1 MKLTDFFI
9 RRPVVA
15 TVVNLI
21 ILLAGLQ
28 AIRSLNVR
36 QYPRSDIAIITVRT
50 IYVGANADLVR
61 GFITTPLER
70 VIASADGI
78 DYIESQ
84 SAQGLS
90 TITVHLKINY
100 DNNAAL
106 TQIQAKVAQ
115 VRNDLPPEAE
125 APIIDIETSD
135 NQFAAAYLSFYSK
148 DLDQNQI
155 TDYLTRVVQP
165 KLTAVSGV
173 QRADILGAR
182 TFAMRV
188 WLKADRL
195 AALNIS
201 PSEVR
206 QALANNNY
214 LSAVGATKGSMI
226 SVNLTANTDLRT
238 AEEFRNLVVREKDN
252 TIVRLKDVADV
263 ELGAETYDED
273 VRFSGE
279 KATFMGIWVLPT
291 ANSLDVIK
299 AVRAEIPEIRRQ
311 LPAGMNVG
319 VPYDST
325 EYINDAL
332 HEVTHTLIE
341 TLIIV
346 IIVIFLFLGS
356 FRSVVI
362 PVVAIPISLIG
373 AAFLMLVFGFTLN
386 LLTLLA
392 IVLSVGLV
400 VDDAIVVVENVERHL
415 HEGLTPYDAAIKGAR
430 ELFSPIIAMTITLA
444 AVYAPIG
451 FQGGL
456 TGALFR
462 EFALTLAGAV
472 IVSGVVAITLS
483 PMMSSKLLR
492 AGTSHHGF
500 AGMINRH
507 FEVVRKKYVQILT
520 NTLRWRPVTI
530 TLAVIV
536 ILLMAPFVMLSQHE
550 LAPKEDQGVV
560 FGIVQA
566 APNATIDQTT
576 RFTEKVNDVFES
588 MPETEHTFQIT
599 DPSGGFSGMVTKP
612 WSERKRSTEQI
623 LADVSGK
630 LTSIPGVRI
639 IPTTPAPLPGSG
651 NFPVEFV
658 IASTAEPR
666 ELLEFANQIVAKA
679 FQSGIFMFADTD
691 LKFDQPQT
699 EVVFD
704 RDKVASLGLNLQ
716 QVGLDLGTM
725 LGGDYVNRFSIEGRS
740 YKVIP
745 QVTRVQR
752 LNADQ
757 LKDFY
762 VSGPNGKLVQLST
775 FATLKNTTEPRAI
788 YRFQQLNSVK
798 IQAATAPGVT
808 LDQALKV
815 LEGEAARILPK
826 GYTVDYA
833 GEARQL
839 RVEGNNLNSTLILS
853 FILIFLVLAA
863 QFESF
868 RDPFIILLGSV
879 PLALSGSLLFAFLG
893 FTTLNIYSQIGLIT
907 LVGLV
912 SKNGI
917 LIVEFANTLQEAG
930 AAKLDAV
937 IEAAGTR
944 LRPILMTSVA
954 TIAGHFPLV
963 LARGP
968 GAGSRNSIG
977 TVLVTGMAVGTLFT
991 LFVVPAIYMLV
1002 ARNRSARANRIE
1014 TEDVIAESELE
1025 RAAGVASLRGDV
1037 LASAPREQV

>member
-1 MKLTDFFI
+1 MRLTDLFI

-15 TVVNLI
+15 TVINLI

-36 QYPRSDIAIITVRT
+36 QYPRSDIAIVT
-50 IYVGANADLVR
+50 IKTTYVGANADLVR

-78 DYIESQ
+78 DYIESE

-125 APIIDIETSD
+125 APVIELETSD

-195 AALNIS
+195 AALSIS

-206 QALANNNY
+206 AALAANNY

-238 AEEFRNLVVREKDN
+238 AEEFRNLVVREKGN

-299 AVRAEIPEIRRQ
+299 AVRAELPEIKRQ

-325 EYINDAL
+325 EYIDDAL

-415 HEGLTPYDAAIKGAR
+415 HEGLKPYDAAIKGAR

-492 AGTSHHGF
+492 EGTSHHGF

-507 FEVVRKKYVQILT
+507 FDILRKKYVQILT
-520 NTLRWRPVTI
+520 NTLQWRPVTI

-536 ILLMAPFVMLSQHE
+536 ILLMAPFLMLSQHE

-576 RFTEKVNDVFES
+576 RFTEKINDVFES
-588 MPETEHTFQIT
+588 LPETEHTFQIT

-612 WSERKRSTEQI
+612 WSQRKRSTEQI

-630 LTSIPGVRI
+630 LSSIPGVRI

-658 IASTAEPR
+658 IASTAEPQ
-666 ELLEFANQIVAKA
+666 ELLEFANQLVAKA
-679 FQSGIFMFADTD
+679 FQSGKFMFADTD

-704 RDKVASLGLNLQ
+704 RDKVATLGLNMG

-798 IQAATAPGVT
+798 VEGALVPGVT
-808 LDQALKV
+808 LDQGLKV
-815 LEGEAARILPK
+815 LEQEAARILPR

-930 AAKLDAV
+930 VAKLHAV

-991 LFVVPAIYMLV
+991 LFVVPAIYMVV
-1002 ARNRSARANRIE
+1002 ARNRATSAIKAE
-1014 TEDVIAESELE
+1014 TDEDVAESELE
-1025 RAAGVASLRGDV
+1025 QAAGVASLRGDV
-1037 LASAPREQV
+1037 LGKQR

>member
-1 MKLTDFFI
+1 MRFTDFFI

-28 AIRSLNVR
+28 AIRTLNIR
-36 QYPRSDIAIITVRT
+36 QYPRSDIAVITVRT
-50 IYVGANADLVR
+50 VYVGANADLVR

-106 TQIQAKVAQ
+106 TQIQAKIAQ

-125 APIIDIETSD
+125 APVIDIETSD

-182 TFAMRV
+182 TFAMRI

-206 QALANNNY
+206 QALAANNY

-226 SVNLTANTDLRT
+226 SVNLVANTDLRT
-238 AEEFRNLVVREKDN
+238 AEEFRNLVVREKN
-252 TIVRLKDVADV
+252 GAIIRLRDVADV
-263 ELGAETYDED
+263 ELGAESYDED

-279 KATFMGIWVLPT
+279 KATFMGVWVLPT
-291 ANSLDVIK
+291 ANSLDVIR
-299 AVRAEIPEIRRQ
+299 AVRAELPGIQRQ
-311 LPAGMNVG
+311 LPAGMKVG

-356 FRSVVI
+356 VRSMVI

-373 AAFLMLVFGFTLN
+373 AVFLMLVFGFTLN

-415 HEGLTPYDAAIKGAR
+415 HEGLSPYDAAIKGAR
-430 ELFSPIIAMTITLA
+430 ELFGPIIAMTITLA

-472 IVSGVVAITLS
+472 MVSGVVAITLS
-483 PMMSSKLLR
+483 PMMSSKLLEEG
-492 AGTSHHGF
+492 ASHHGF

-507 FEVVRKKYVQILT
+507 FDIVRRKYVQILA
-520 NTLRWRPVTI
+520 NTLRWRPVTL

-536 ILLMAPFVMLSQHE
+536 ILLMVPFAMLSQHE

-566 APNATIDQTT
+566 APNATIDQTG
-576 RFTEKVNDVFES
+576 RFTEKINEVFES

-599 DPSGGFSGMVTKP
+599 QPGGGFSGMVTKP
-612 WSERKRSTEQI
+612 WSERKRTTEQI
-623 LADVSGK
+623 LGDVSAK
-630 LTSIPGVRI
+630 LASVPGVRI
-639 IPTTPAPLPGSG
+639 IPTTPAPLPGGG

-658 IASTAEPR
+658 IASTAEPQ
-666 ELLEFANQIVAKA
+666 ELLQFANKIVAKA
-679 FQSGIFMFADTD
+679 LQSGLFMFADTD

-725 LGGDYVNRFSIEGRS
+725 LGGDYVNRFSIQGRS

-745 QVTRVQR
+745 QITRVQR

-757 LKDFY
+757 LNDIY
-762 VSGPNGKLVQLST
+762 VSGPGGKLVRLST
-775 FATLKNTTEPRAI
+775 FATLKNTTEPRSI
-788 YRFQQLNSVK
+788 YRFQQLNSVT
-798 IQAATAPGVT
+798 IQGAQSPGVT

-815 LEGEAARILPK
+815 LEQEATRILPK

-839 RVEGNNLNSTLILS
+839 RVEGNNLNTTLILS
-853 FILIFLVLAA
+853 SILIFLVLAA

-868 RDPFIILLGSV
+868 RDPLIILLGSV
-879 PLALSGSLLFAFLG
+879 PLALSGALLFTFLG

-917 LIVEFANTLQEAG
+917 LIVEFANKLQETG
-930 AAKLDAV
+930 MAKLQAV

-944 LRPILMTSVA
+944 LRPILMTSAA

-1002 ARNRSARANRIE
+1002 ARDHAARVRKAE
-1014 TEDVIAESELE
+1014 TEEALEESEVE
-1025 RAAGVASLRGDV
+1025 HAAGVATVRSGV
-1037 LASAPREQV
+1037 LLSAPREQP